1 MKRIETVLRA
11 SVATLA
17 IVGGASAAEAQ
28 SVLPPPDVQNA
39 QAGPSNQPDRI
50 GEIVVTGSRIRRNPL
65 DQESPIVFIDQSD
78 IQKTG
83 LNSVNDVLQRLPSSG
98 GGLNAGNNTSGNI
111 GSPPDGSGVGAGAAE
126 IDLRYLGSRRV
137 LVLVDGLRYVN
148 GASASGV
155 PGATDLNSIPASA
168 IERVEVLQDGAS
180 AIYGSDAIAGV
191 VNIITKRHQRGFEAS
206 AQLGKYLDEGDGF
219 TQNYQL
225 SWGNGDSGP
234 LQVVIGGNFVKA
246 NGVLAGDRAISRFA
260 NPYATSCAEGG
271 CSTFAETGRFVV
283 LQDPTAPFVG
293 LPADCE
299 SEDDCVLPPG
309 YNPFRNNTL
318 NKPILSGVPDY
329 PGDFK
334 PFGLADQYNFAPF
347 NYLETPNKRIGVFG
361 NLKYELADNI
371 NFSTKMIYNHR
382 TSANQAAPLPLGI
395 GPDVGNGNLL
405 DTITVSATN
414 PFNPFGVD
422 LVPGENYRQIR
433 RRLTEIGNR
442 RYFQKVDT
450 YYGVATLDGRFSMLA
465 GDWFWDVNGIYGR
478 NKAKQTFLGN
488 INAAKLQQALGPV
501 SQCTAP
507 CVPFDFFGTVG
518 SVTPAMLDW
527 IGFDE
532 HDSSEQKTWDFS
544 GNISGKLFALPGGDM
559 GLAAGVEYRDLTGRY
574 DPDPVIAAGLGADIP
589 SQPTKGGYHVKEA
602 YAELDAPLLKGLPFA
617 ELVELTGAVRFSD
630 YSTSGSH
637 TTFKAGANW
646 MPVRGLRFRANWA
659 QGFRAP
665 SIGELFGS
673 QSRFDA
679 SIDDP
684 CSILSERDRN
694 FLNDTTVHANCVA
707 QGAPSGS
714 DTQPTDQL
722 SVITG
727 GNQDLK
733 PETSKSWVLG
743 GVFSPDF
750 IPRFS
755 VEANWYDIRVNG
767 AIQAAPPQTT
777 LLACVYQAEPLACS
791 NVKRSSSGNVT
802 QIIGTLQNI
811 AAIKTQGWDLNFAY
825 RTAQAPWGRLG
836 FTWNN
841 TFLHKFDVI
850 TPTDTGV
857 SIEHR
862 VGTEIGSP
870 AAGYPKWRSLGII
883 DWDGNGFGA
892 TLTGRYMSKLKEV
905 NGDNHILKSIFYTDA
920 QLRWNP
926 SFWMLNNLALAVGVN
941 NLFNAHTPGCV
952 SCDINNLDQ
961 TLYNTPGRFY
971 YARVGVKFGGG
982 GRSAPPPPAYA
993 PPLPPPPPPAAEPA
1007 PAPEAAPPPPP
1018 PPPPVERGERGE

>member
-1 MKRIETVLRA
+1 MKRIDTVLRA

-17 IVGGASAAEAQ
+17 IIGSASAAEAQ
-28 SVLPPPDVQNA
+28 STLPPPDVQNA
-39 QAGPSNQPDRI
+39 QAGPSDQPDRI

-65 DQESPIVFIDQSD
+65 DQESPIVFIDQAD

-83 LNSVNDVLQRLPSSG
+83 LNNINDVLQRLPSSG

-191 VNIITKRHQRGFEAS
+191 VNIITKRRQQGFDAT

-234 LQVVIGGNFVKA
+234 LQVVVGGNFVKA

-283 LQDPTAPFVG
+283 LQNPGLPFDPGCTDPDTCNPVIDPTNIFQN
-293 LPADCE
+293 L
-299 SEDDCVLPPG
+299 
-309 YNPFRNNTL
+309 TL
-318 NKPILSGVPDY
+318 NKPVTNGLPPNY
-329 PGDFK
+329 PVDFK
-334 PFGLADQYNFAPF
+334 TLTVADQFNFAPY
-347 NYLETPNKRIGVFG
+347 NYLETPNKRIGGFA
-361 NLKYELADNI
+361 NLKYEMADNI
-371 NFSTKMIYNHR
+371 NFSTKLIYNHR
-382 TSANQAAPLPLGI
+382 TSKNQAAPLPLGI

-422 LVPGENYRQIR
+422 LVPGQNYRQIR

-442 RYFQKVDT
+442 RYSQTVNT
-450 YYGVATLDGRFSMLA
+450 TYGVATLDGKFSFLA

-501 SQCTAP
+501 SQCTGG
-507 CVPFDFFGTVG
+507 CVPFNFFGTVG
-518 SVTPAMLDW
+518 SVTQAMLDW

-559 GLAAGVEYRDLTGRY
+559 GLAAGLEYRDLKGRY

-589 SQPTKGGYHVKEA
+589 SQPTKGGYNVKEA
-602 YAELDAPLLKGLPFA
+602 YAELDAPILKGLPF
-617 ELVELTGAVRFSD
+617 VELLEVNGAVRFSD

-646 MPVRGLRFRANWA
+646 MPMRGLRFRANWA

-684 CSILSERDRN
+684 CSILSARDRT
-694 FLNDTTVHANCVA
+694 FLNDPTVRANCTA
-707 QGAPSGS
+707 QGAPNGS

-727 GNQDLK
+727 GNEDLK
-733 PETSKSWVLG
+733 PETSKSWVIG

-750 IPRFS
+750 IPGFS
-755 VEANWYDIRVNG
+755 VEANWYDIKVNG

-791 NVKRSSSGNVT
+791 NVRRSGSGNVT

-811 AAIKTQGWDLNFAY
+811 AAIKTRGWDLNFAY
-825 RTAQAPWGRLG
+825 RTRPASWGRLG
-836 FTWNN
+836 LTWNN
-841 TFLHKFDVI
+841 TFLRKFDVI
-850 TPTDTGV
+850 TPTDTGT

-870 AAGYPKWRSLGII
+870 AQGYPKWRSLGMI
-883 DWDGNGFGA
+883 DWDHTTFGA
-892 TLTGRYMSKLKEV
+892 TLTGRYMSHLKEV
-905 NGDNHILKSIFYTDA
+905 NAEGTPTLKSIFYTDA

-926 SFWMLNNLALAVGVN
+926 TFWSLNNLSLAVGVN

-971 YARVGVKFGGG
+971 YARVGVKFGGS
-982 GRSAPPPPAYA
+982 RAEAPAYTPPPA
-993 PPLPPPPPPAAEPA
+993 PLPPPPPAAEPA
-1007 PAPEAAPPPPP
+1007 PLPPAPPPPPP
-1018 PPPPVERGERGE
+1018 PPPPVERGERGN

>member
-1 MKRIETVLRA
+1 MNRIETTLRA
-11 SVATLA
+11 GVA
-17 IVGGASAAEAQ
+17 IVAIIGAASAAQAQ
-28 SVLPPPDVQNA
+28 STPPPTDAQNA
-39 QAGPSNQPDRI
+39 PPATSAREAAP
-50 GEIVVTGSRIRRNPL
+50 EIIVTGSRIRRNPL

-83 LNSVNDVLQRLPSSG
+83 LNSINDVLQRLPSSG

-191 VNIITKRHQRGFEAS
+191 VNIITKRNQQGFDAS
-206 AQLGKYLDEGDGF
+206 VQLGKYLDEGDGF

-225 SWGNGDSGP
+225 SWGNGANGP
-234 LQVVIGGNFVKA
+234 LQVVIGANFVKA
-246 NGVLAGDRAISRFA
+246 DGVVAGDRAISRFA

-283 LQDPTAPFVG
+283 LQDPSLPFDPGCTDPDTCDPVI
-293 LPADCE
+293 PAT
-299 SEDDCVLPPG
+299 
-309 YNPFRNNTL
+309 NPFKNLTL
-318 NKPILSGVPDY
+318 NKPSTGQPNY
-329 PGDFK
+329 PADFK
-334 PFGLADQYNFAPF
+334 DFGLADQFNFAPF
-347 NYLETPNKRIGVFG
+347 NFLETPNKRIGVFG
-361 NLKYELADNI
+361 NLKYEISPNV
-371 NFSTKMIYNHR
+371 NFSTKAIYNHR

-433 RRLTEIGNR
+433 RRLTEIGLR

-450 YYGVATLDGRFSMLA
+450 TYGVATLDGSFKFLA
-465 GDWFWDVNGIYGR
+465 GDWYWDVNGIYGR

-501 SQCTAP
+501 AQCTAP
-507 CVPFDFFGTVG
+507 CVPFNYFGTVG
-518 SVTPAMLDW
+518 SVTQEMLDW

-532 HDSSEQKTWDFS
+532 HDSSEQKTWDATA
-544 GNISGKLFALPGGDM
+544 NISGKLFRLPGGDL
-559 GLAAGVEYRDLTGRY
+559 GLAAGVEYRDLKGRY

-602 YAELDAPLLKGLPFA
+602 YAELNAPLLKDLPMA

-646 MPVRGLRFRANWA
+646 IPVHGLRFRANWA

-694 FLNDTTVHANCVA
+694 FNNDAAVHANCVA
-707 QGAPSGS
+707 QGAPNGS

-727 GNQDLK
+727 GNEGLK
-733 PETSKSWVLG
+733 PETSKSWVIG

-755 VEANWYDIRVNG
+755 VEANWYDIKVNG
-767 AIQAAPPQTT
+767 AIQAMPPQST
-777 LLACVYQAEPLACS
+777 LLACVYQAEPIACS
-791 NVKRSSSGNVT
+791 NVKRSNSGNVT

-811 AAIKTQGWDLNFAY
+811 AGIKTRGWDLNFAY
-825 RTAQAPWGRLG
+825 RTAQASWGRLG

-841 TFLHKFDVI
+841 TFLRKFDVI
-850 TPTDTGV
+850 TPTDTGTSV
-857 SIEHR
+857 EHR

-870 AAGYPKWRSLGII
+870 AAGYPKWRSLGMI
-883 DWDGNGFGA
+883 DWDGNSFGA
-892 TLTGRYMSKLKEV
+892 TLTGRYMSKLREV
-905 NGDNHILKSIFYTDA
+905 NAAGTPIMKSIFYTDA
-920 QLRWNP
+920 QIRWNP
-926 SFWMLNNLALAVGVN
+926 GFMSLKSLGLAAGVN
-941 NLFNAHTPGCV
+941 NLFNVHTPGCV

-961 TLYNTPGRFY
+961 TLYNTPGRYY
-971 YARVGVKFGGG
+971 YARIGVK
-982 GRSAPPPPAYA
+982 Y
-993 PPLPPPPPPAAEPA
+993 
-1007 PAPEAAPPPPP
+1007 
-1018 PPPPVERGERGE
+1018 